1 MDSNAGSAGYIVV
14 TIVEMLRHCS
24 ISLCCGIV
32 TTIAAVAFQN
42 ALKVFGSTK
51 FIIVATN
58 FRLILQDHCHNK
70 HINVMINFR

>member
-1 MDSNAGSAGYIVV
+1 MDSNAGPAGYIVV

-32 TTIAAVAFQN
+32 MTIAAVAFQY
-42 ALKVFGSTK
+42 ALKVFVSTK

-58 FRLILQDHCHNK
+58 FQLILQDHCRDK
-70 HINVMINFR
+70 HINVVIKFQ